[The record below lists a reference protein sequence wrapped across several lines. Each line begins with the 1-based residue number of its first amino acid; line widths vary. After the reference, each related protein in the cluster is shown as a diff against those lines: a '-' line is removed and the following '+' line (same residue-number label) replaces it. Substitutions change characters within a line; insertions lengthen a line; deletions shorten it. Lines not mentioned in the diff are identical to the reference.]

1 MGLRGFPADAFFG
14 ASPVVASAL
23 GFRLG
28 ATPRGPFNI
37 TRTFAD
43 GPPKGTFLLCW
54 GRGHFYFAATG
65 QFWALTAAH
74 RFANIA

>member
-54 GRGHFYFAATG
+54 GRGHFYFAATYD
-65 QFWALTAAH
+65 TARLLLLAISFTL
-74 RFANIA
+74 R